1 MKKLLSIAL
10 LVAMLVGCT
19 NAPAENATPEA
30 TGESSE
36 MARPNETPEALK
48 TETELGIAHPLHFAD
63 DYKIVPEESRL
74 VRKSYEVP
82 AKMDEDH
89 PIRYGV
95 PLAKGLIEA
104 KIETIHEPNGGGPMD
119 HLVTAVGYYD
129 LEEKR
134 FVPVADDTS
143 EHFPLEPDSLFPVD
157 GEHMLYEDYSKDGV
171 RYFLYTIADGSM
183 KEILA
188 NPHPDGNVFAYVP
201 YTTATKLY
209 LPEYQSDYTARMHVF
224 DAKTGE
230 ELETLE
236 DTPQVRPWKDGL
248 IRGRVWEEEP
258 TKFSDE
264 WIVGDKTYHWLASE
278 GKFLLELEVGADG
291 IYATSVDERSDD
303 LAEDLT
309 EEDKAMT
316 RDHGIPIPLFMLK
329 EIESDKVLA
338 RTRRGWLN
346 LSVSGPWVALWK
358 TSEDVEPLY
367 LLLPEKKEVVRI
379 ARAPGEFGLSLL
391 SYERW
396 GLLSFISDIESESY
410 TVHTIEEK
418 K

>member
-1 MKKLLSIAL
+1 MKKLLSIFI

-36 MARPNETPEALK
+36 AEQEFAPEALE
-48 TETELGIAHPLHFAD
+48 TEAELGIKHPIHFAD

-82 AKMDEDH
+82 AKMDADH
-89 PIRYGV
+89 IIRYGA
-95 PLAKGLIEA
+95 PLAKGKIEA
-104 KIETIHEPNGGGPMD
+104 KIETIREPNGGGPMD

-157 GEHMLYEDYSKDGV
+157 GEHMLYEDYSADGV
-171 RYFLYTIADGSM
+171 RYYLYTIANGSM
-183 KEILA
+183 KEILT
-188 NPHPDGNVFAYVP
+188 NPHPDGGMFAYMP

-209 LPEYQSDYTARMHVF
+209 LPEYKIGYTASMHIF

-230 ELETLE
+230 KLETLE
-236 DTPQVRPWKDGL
+236 DTPMVRPWRDGL
-248 IRGRVWEEEP
+248 ICGRVWEEEP
-258 TKFSDE
+258 TKFSSE
-264 WIVGDKTYHWLASE
+264 LTVGDKTYRWLASE
-278 GKFLLELEVGADG
+278 SKGLLEFDVGTNG
-291 IYATSVDERSDD
+291 IYATSLDNRSDD

-309 EEDKAMT
+309 EEDKAMIE
-316 RDHGIPIPLFMLK
+316 DHGIPIPLFTLK
-329 EIESDKVLA
+329 EIESDQVLA

-358 TSEDVEPLY
+358 TSDDVEPFY
-367 LLLPEKKEVVRI
+367 LFLPEKKEVVRI
-379 ARAPGEFGLSLL
+379 PRAPGEFGLHLL

-396 GLLSFISDIESESY
+396 GLLSFISDIESENY

>member
-1 MKKLLSIAL
+1 MKKLLSIFL

-36 MARPNETPEALK
+36 AEQEFAPEALE

-63 DYKIVPEESRL
+63 DYTIVPEESRL

-82 AKMDEDH
+82 AKMDADH
-89 PIRYGV
+89 PIRYGM

-104 KIETIHEPNGGGPMD
+104 KIETIREPNGGGPMD

-157 GEHMLYEDYSKDGV
+157 GEHMLYEDYSEDGV
-171 RYFLYTIADGSM
+171 RYYLYTIADGSM
-183 KEILA
+183 KEILSH
-188 NPHPDGNVFAYVP
+188 PHPDGDVYAYVP
-201 YTTATKLY
+201 YTTATKIY
-209 LPEYQSDYTARMHVF
+209 LPEYTGDYSARMHIF

-230 ELETLE
+230 ELEALE
-236 DTPQVRPWKDGL
+236 DTPIVRPWKDGL
-248 IRGRVWEEEP
+248 IRGRLWQEESM
-258 TKFSDE
+258 KSSDE

-278 GKFLLELEVGADG
+278 GKGLLELEVGTDG
-291 IYATSVDERSDD
+291 IYATSLDERSDD

-358 TSEDVEPLY
+358 TSDDVEPFY

-379 ARAPGEFGLSLL
+379 ARAPGEFGLHLL

-396 GLLSFISDIESESY
+396 GLLSFTSDIESESY

>member
-1 MKKLLSIAL
+1 MKKLFSIL
-10 LVAMLVGCT
+10 MLVAMLVGCT

-104 KIETIHEPNGGGPMD
+104 KIETIREPNGGGPMD

-157 GEHMLYEDYSKDGV
+157 GERMLYEDYSEDGV
-171 RYFLYTIADGSM
+171 RYYLYTIADGSM

-188 NPHPDGNVFAYVP
+188 HPHPDGDVYAYVP
-201 YTTATKLY
+201 YTTATKIY
-209 LPEYQSDYTARMHVF
+209 LPEYTGNYSARMHIF

-230 ELETLE
+230 ELEALE
-236 DTPQVRPWKDGL
+236 DTPIVRPWKDGL
-248 IRGRVWEEEP
+248 IRGRLWQEESM
-258 TKFSDE
+258 KSSDE

-278 GKFLLELEVGADG
+278 GKGLLELEVGADG
-291 IYATSVDERSDD
+291 IYATSLDERSDD
-303 LAEDLT
+303 FAEDLT
-309 EEDKAMT
+309 EEDKAMIE
-316 RDHGIPIPLFMLK
+316 DHGIPIPLFMLK

-358 TSEDVEPLY
+358 TSDDVEPFY

-379 ARAPGEFGLSLL
+379 ARAPGEFGLHLL

-396 GLLSFISDIESESY
+396 GLLSFTSDTESESY

>member
-1 MKKLLSIAL
+1 MKKLLSICL

-30 TGESSE
+30 TGETSE
-36 MARPNETPEALK
+36 ASEPHETNELLK

-63 DYKIVPEESRL
+63 DYTIVSEESRL

-82 AKMDEDH
+82 AKMDADH
-89 PIRYGV
+89 PIRYGM

-104 KIETIHEPNGGGPMD
+104 KIETIREPNGGGPMD

-309 EEDKAMT
+309 EDDKAMI
-316 RDHGIPIPLFMLK
+316 REDFPIPLFMLK

-338 RTRRGWLN
+338 RTRGGWLN

-358 TSEDVEPLY
+358 TSDEVEPFY
-367 LLLPEKKEVVRI
+367 LFLPEKKEVVRI
-379 ARAPGEFGLSLL
+379 ARAPGEFGLHLL

>member
-1 MKKLLSIAL
+1 MKKLLSICL
-10 LVAMLVGCT
+10 LLAMLVGCS

-30 TGESSE
+30 TGETSE
-36 MARPNETPEALK
+36 TAQEVAPEALK

-63 DYKIVPEESRL
+63 GYTIVSEESRL

-89 PIRYGV
+89 IIRYGL

-104 KIETIHEPNGGGPMD
+104 KIETIREPNGGGPMD

-129 LEEKR
+129 LEENR
-134 FVPVADDTS
+134 FVEVANDTS
-143 EHFPLEPDSLFPVD
+143 EHVPLELDSLFPVD
-157 GEHMLYEDYSKDGV
+157 GEHMLYEDYSQDGV

-183 KEILA
+183 KEILSH
-188 NPHPDGNVFAYVP
+188 PHPDGDVYAYVP
-201 YTTATKLY
+201 YTTATKIY
-209 LPEYQSDYTARMHVF
+209 IPEYTGDYSANMHIF
-224 DAKTGE
+224 DAKTGKK
-230 ELETLE
+230 LETIE
-236 DTPQVRPWKDGL
+236 DTPIVRPWQDGL
-248 IRGRVWEEEP
+248 ICGRLWEEEP
-258 TKFSDE
+258 MKFSDE
-264 WIVGDKTYHWLASE
+264 WIVGDKTYRWLASE
-278 GKFLLELEVGADG
+278 GKFLLELEVGEDG
-291 IYATSVDERSDD
+291 IYATSLDERSDD

-309 EEDKAMT
+309 EGDKAMT

-338 RTRRGWLN
+338 RTRGGWLN

-358 TSEDVEPLY
+358 TSDEVEPFY

-379 ARAPGEFGLSLL
+379 ARSPGEFGLHLL

-396 GLLSFISDIESESY
+396 GFLSFTSDTESESY

>member
-104 KIETIHEPNGGGPMD
+104 KIETIREPNGGGPMD

-129 LEEKR
+129 LEEKH
-134 FVPVADDTS
+134 FVTVTDDTS

-291 IYATSVDERSDD
+291 IYATSLDERSDD

-358 TSEDVEPLY
+358 TSEDVEALY

>member
-1 MKKLLSIAL
+1 MKKLFSIL
-10 LVAMLVGCT
+10 MLVAMLVGCT

-36 MARPNETPEALK
+36 AEQEFAPEALK

-63 DYKIVPEESRL
+63 DYTIVPEESRL
-74 VRKSYEVP
+74 VRRSYEVP

-89 PIRYGV
+89 PIRYGM

-104 KIETIHEPNGGGPMD
+104 KIETIREPNGGGPMD

-157 GEHMLYEDYSKDGV
+157 GEHMLYEDYSEDGV
-171 RYFLYTIADGSM
+171 RYYLYTIADGSM
-183 KEILA
+183 KEILSH
-188 NPHPDGNVFAYVP
+188 PHPDGDVYAYVP
-201 YTTATKLY
+201 YTTATKIY
-209 LPEYQSDYTARMHVF
+209 LPEYTGNYSARMHIF

-230 ELETLE
+230 KLETLE
-236 DTPQVRPWKDGL
+236 DTPIVRPWKDGL
-248 IRGRVWEEEP
+248 ARGRLWEEEP
-258 TKFSDE
+258 MKSSDE
-264 WIVGDKTYHWLASE
+264 WIVGDKTYRWLASE
-278 GKFLLELEVGADG
+278 GKGLLELEVGTDG
-291 IYATSVDERSDD
+291 IYATSLDERSDD

-358 TSEDVEPLY
+358 TSDDVEPFY

-379 ARAPGEFGLSLL
+379 ARAPGEFGLHLL

-396 GLLSFISDIESESY
+396 GLLSFTSDTESESY

>member
-1 MKKLLSIAL
+1 MKKLLSICL
-10 LVAMLVGCT
+10 LVALLVGCT

-30 TGESSE
+30 TGES
-36 MARPNETPEALK
+36 NEAEQEFAPEALE

-63 DYKIVPEESRL
+63 DYTIVPEESRL
-74 VRKSYEVP
+74 VRRSYEVP

-89 PIRYGV
+89 PIRYGM

-104 KIETIHEPNGGGPMD
+104 KIETIREPNGGGPMD

-157 GEHMLYEDYSKDGV
+157 GEHMLYEDYSEDGV

-188 NPHPDGNVFAYVP
+188 HPHPDGDVYAYVP
-201 YTTATKLY
+201 YTTATKIY
-209 LPEYQSDYTARMHVF
+209 LPEYTGNYSARMHIF

-230 ELETLE
+230 KLGTLE
-236 DTPQVRPWKDGL
+236 DTPIVRPWKDGL
-248 IRGRVWEEEP
+248 ARGRLWEEEP

-278 GKFLLELEVGADG
+278 GKGLLELEVGADG
-291 IYATSVDERSDD
+291 IYATSLDERSDD

-309 EEDKAMT
+309 EEEKAMIE
-316 RDHGIPIPLFMLK
+316 DHGIPIPLFMLK

-338 RTRRGWLN
+338 RMRGGWLS

-358 TSEDVEPLY
+358 TSDEVEPFY

-379 ARAPGEFGLSLL
+379 ARAPGEFGLHLL

-396 GLLSFISDIESESY
+396 GLLSFTSDTESDRY

>member
-1 MKKLLSIAL
+1 MKKLLSICL

-30 TGESSE
+30 TGETSE
-36 MARPNETPEALK
+36 AEQEFAPEALK

-63 DYKIVPEESRL
+63 DYTIVSEESRL

-82 AKMDEDH
+82 AKMDADH
-89 PIRYGV
+89 PIRYGM

-104 KIETIHEPNGGGPMD
+104 KIETIREPNGGGPMD

-309 EEDKAMT
+309 EDDKAMI
-316 RDHGIPIPLFMLK
+316 REDFPIPLFMLK

-338 RTRRGWLN
+338 RTRGGWLN

-358 TSEDVEPLY
+358 TSDEVEPFY
-367 LLLPEKKEVVRI
+367 LFLPEKKEVVRI
-379 ARAPGEFGLSLL
+379 ARAPGEFGLHLL

>member
-1 MKKLLSIAL
+1 MKKLLSIFI

-36 MARPNETPEALK
+36 AEQEFAPEALE
-48 TETELGIAHPLHFAD
+48 TEAELGIKHPIHFAD

-82 AKMDEDH
+82 AKMDADH
-89 PIRYGV
+89 PIRYGM

-104 KIETIHEPNGGGPMD
+104 KIETIREPNGGGPMD

-258 TKFSDE
+258 TKFSSE
-264 WIVGDKTYHWLASE
+264 LTVGDKTYRWLASE
-278 GKFLLELEVGADG
+278 GKGLLEFDVGADA
-291 IYATSVDERSDD
+291 IYATSLDNRSDD

-309 EEDKAMT
+309 EEDKAMIEEH
-316 RDHGIPIPLFMLK
+316 DFPIPLFMLK

-358 TSEDVEPLY
+358 TSEDFEPLY

-379 ARAPGEFGLSLL
+379 ARAPGEFGLNLL

-396 GLLSFISDIESESY
+396 GLLSFISDIESDSY

>member
-1 MKKLLSIAL
+1 MKKLLSICL

-30 TGESSE
+30 TGETSE
-36 MARPNETPEALK
+36 ASEPHETNESLK

-63 DYKIVPEESRL
+63 DYTIVSEESRL

-82 AKMDEDH
+82 AKMDADH
-89 PIRYGV
+89 PIRYGM

-104 KIETIHEPNGGGPMD
+104 KIETIREPNGGGPMD

-309 EEDKAMT
+309 EEDKAMI
-316 RDHGIPIPLFMLK
+316 REDFPIPLFMLK

-338 RTRRGWLN
+338 RTRGGWLN

-358 TSEDVEPLY
+358 TSDEVEPLY
-367 LLLPEKKEVVRI
+367 LFLPEKKEVVRI

-396 GLLSFISDIESESY
+396 GLLSFISDIESDSY

>member
-1 MKKLLSIAL
+1 MKKLLSICL

-36 MARPNETPEALK
+36 TAQEVAPETLK

-63 DYKIVPEESRL
+63 DYTIVPEESRL

-82 AKMDEDH
+82 AKMDADH

-104 KIETIHEPNGGGPMD
+104 KIETIREPNGGGPMD

-157 GEHMLYEDYSKDGV
+157 GERMLYEDYSEDGV
-171 RYFLYTIADGSM
+171 RYYLYTIADGSM
-183 KEILA
+183 KEILSH
-188 NPHPDGNVFAYVP
+188 PHPDGDVYAYVP
-201 YTTATKLY
+201 YTTATKIY
-209 LPEYQSDYTARMHVF
+209 LPEYTGDYSARMHIF

-230 ELETLE
+230 ELEALE
-236 DTPQVRPWKDGL
+236 DTPIVRPWKDGL
-248 IRGRVWEEEP
+248 IRGRLWQEESM
-258 TKFSDE
+258 KSSDE

-278 GKFLLELEVGADG
+278 GKGLLEFDVGADA
-291 IYATSVDERSDD
+291 IYATSLDERSDD

-309 EEDKAMT
+309 EEDKAMIE
-316 RDHGIPIPLFMLK
+316 DHGIPIPLFMLK

-358 TSEDVEPLY
+358 TSDEVEPFY

-379 ARAPGEFGLSLL
+379 PRAPGEFGLHLL

-396 GLLSFISDIESESY
+396 GLLSFTSDTESDSY

>member
-1 MKKLLSIAL
+1 MKKLLSICL

-30 TGESSE
+30 TGETSE
-36 MARPNETPEALK
+36 ARDPHETNESLK

-63 DYKIVPEESRL
+63 DYTIVSEESRL

-82 AKMDEDH
+82 AKMDADH
-89 PIRYGV
+89 PIRYGM

-104 KIETIHEPNGGGPMD
+104 KIETIREPNGGGPMD

-171 RYFLYTIADGSM
+171 RYYLYTIADGSM

-236 DTPQVRPWKDGL
+236 DTPIVRPWKDDL
-248 IRGRVWEEEP
+248 IRGRLWEEEP

-278 GKFLLELEVGADG
+278 GKGLLELEVGADG
-291 IYATSVDERSDD
+291 IYATSLDERSDD

-309 EEDKAMT
+309 EEDKAMIE
-316 RDHGIPIPLFMLK
+316 DHGIPIPLFMLK

-358 TSEDVEPLY
+358 TSEDVEPFY

-379 ARAPGEFGLSLL
+379 PRAPGEFGLHLL
-391 SYERW
+391 SY
-396 GLLSFISDIESESY
+396 
-410 TVHTIEEK
+410 
-418 K
+418 

>member
-1 MKKLLSIAL
+1 MKKLLSIFI

-19 NAPAENATPEA
+19 NAPAANATPEA

-36 MARPNETPEALK
+36 AEQEVAPETLK
-48 TETELGIAHPLHFAD
+48 TETELGIKHPIHFAD

-82 AKMDEDH
+82 AKMDADH
-89 PIRYGV
+89 IIRYGA
-95 PLAKGLIEA
+95 PLAKGKIEA
-104 KIETIHEPNGGGPMD
+104 KIETIREPNGGGPMD

-258 TKFSDE
+258 TKFSSE
-264 WIVGDKTYHWLASE
+264 LTVGDKTYRWLASE
-278 GKFLLELEVGADG
+278 GKGLLEFDVGTDA
-291 IYATSVDERSDD
+291 IYATSLDNRSDD

-309 EEDKAMT
+309 EEDKAMIEEH
-316 RDHGIPIPLFMLK
+316 DFPIPLFMLK

-379 ARAPGEFGLSLL
+379 ARAPGEFGLHLL

-396 GLLSFISDIESESY
+396 GLLSFISDIESENY

>member
-1 MKKLLSIAL
+1 MKKLLSICL

-19 NAPAENATPEA
+19 NAPATNRAPDA

-36 MARPNETPEALK
+36 AEQEFVPEVLES
-48 TETELGIAHPLHFAD
+48 ETELGIAHPLHFAD
-63 DYKIVPEESRL
+63 DYTIVSEESRL
-74 VRKSYEVP
+74 VRRSYEVP

-104 KIETIHEPNGGGPMD
+104 KIETIREPNGGGPMD

-157 GEHMLYEDYSKDGV
+157 GESMLYEDYSEDGV
-171 RYFLYTIADGSM
+171 RYYLYTIADGSM
-183 KEILA
+183 KEILSH
-188 NPHPDGNVFAYVP
+188 PHPDGDVYAYVP
-201 YTTATKLY
+201 YTTATKIY
-209 LPEYQSDYTARMHVF
+209 LPEYMGNYSARMHIF

-230 ELETLE
+230 KLETLE
-236 DTPQVRPWKDGL
+236 DTPIVRPWKDGL
-248 IRGRVWEEEP
+248 ARGRLWEEEP
-258 TKFSDE
+258 MKSSDE

-291 IYATSVDERSDD
+291 IYATSLDERSDD

-329 EIESDKVLA
+329 EIESNKVLA

-358 TSEDVEPLY
+358 TSEDVEPFY

-379 ARAPGEFGLSLL
+379 ARAPGEFGLHLL

>member
-1 MKKLLSIAL
+1 MKKLLSIFI

-30 TGESSE
+30 TGETSE
-36 MARPNETPEALK
+36 ASRPNETPEALK

-63 DYKIVPEESRL
+63 DYTIVPEESRL

-89 PIRYGV
+89 RIRYGR
-95 PLAKGLIEA
+95 PLARGKIEA
-104 KIETIHEPNGGGPMD
+104 MIETIREPNGGGPMD

-143 EHFPLEPDSLFPVD
+143 EHVPLEPDSLFPVD
-157 GEHMLYEDYSKDGV
+157 GERMLYEDYSEDGV
-171 RYFLYTIADGSM
+171 RYYLYTIADGSM
-183 KEILA
+183 KEILSH
-188 NPHPDGNVFAYVP
+188 PHPDGDVYAYVP
-201 YTTATKLY
+201 YTTATKIY
-209 LPEYQSDYTARMHVF
+209 LPEYTGNYSARMHIF

-236 DTPQVRPWKDGL
+236 DTPIVRPWKDGL
-248 IRGRVWEEEP
+248 ARGRLWEEEP
-258 TKFSDE
+258 MKSSNE

-278 GKFLLELEVGADG
+278 GKGLLELEVGSGG
-291 IYATSVDERSDD
+291 IYATSLDERSDD

-358 TSEDVEPLY
+358 TSDEVEPFY

-379 ARAPGEFGLSLL
+379 ARAPGEFGLHLL

-396 GLLSFISDIESESY
+396 GLLSFISDTESERY

>member
-1 MKKLLSIAL
+1 MKKLLSIFI

-36 MARPNETPEALK
+36 AEQEFAPEALE
-48 TETELGIAHPLHFAD
+48 TEAELGIAHPLHFAD
-63 DYKIVPEESRL
+63 DYTIVPEESRL

-104 KIETIHEPNGGGPMD
+104 KIETIREPNGGGPMD

-157 GEHMLYEDYSKDGV
+157 GERMLYEDYSEDGV
-171 RYFLYTIADGSM
+171 RYYLYTIADGSM
-183 KEILA
+183 KEILSH
-188 NPHPDGNVFAYVP
+188 PHPDGDVYAYVP
-201 YTTATKLY
+201 YTTATKIY
-209 LPEYQSDYTARMHVF
+209 LPEYTGNYSARMHIF

-230 ELETLE
+230 KLETLE
-236 DTPQVRPWKDGL
+236 DTPIVRPWKDGL
-248 IRGRVWEEEP
+248 ARGRLWEEEP
-258 TKFSDE
+258 MKSSVE

-278 GKFLLELEVGADG
+278 GKGLLELEVGADG
-291 IYATSVDERSDD
+291 IYATSLDVRSDD

-358 TSEDVEPLY
+358 TSEEVEPFY

-379 ARAPGEFGLSLL
+379 ARAPGEFGLHLL

-396 GLLSFISDIESESY
+396 GLLSFTSDTESESY

>member
-1 MKKLLSIAL
+1 MKKLLSIFL

-36 MARPNETPEALK
+36 AEQEFAPEALE

-63 DYKIVPEESRL
+63 DYTIVPEESRL

-82 AKMDEDH
+82 AKMDADH
-89 PIRYGV
+89 PIRYGM

-104 KIETIHEPNGGGPMD
+104 KIETIREPNGGGPMD

-157 GEHMLYEDYSKDGV
+157 GEHMLYEDYSEDGV
-171 RYFLYTIADGSM
+171 RYYLYTIADGSM
-183 KEILA
+183 KEILSH
-188 NPHPDGNVFAYVP
+188 PHPDGDVYAYVP
-201 YTTATKLY
+201 YTTATKIY
-209 LPEYQSDYTARMHVF
+209 LPEYTGDYSARMHIF

-230 ELETLE
+230 ELEALE
-236 DTPQVRPWKDGL
+236 DTPIVRPWKDGL
-248 IRGRVWEEEP
+248 IRGRLWQEESM
-258 TKFSDE
+258 KSSDE

-278 GKFLLELEVGADG
+278 GKGLLELEVGTDG
-291 IYATSVDERSDD
+291 IYATSLDERSDD

-329 EIESDKVLA
+329 EIESDQVLA

-358 TSEDVEPLY
+358 TSEDVEPFY

-379 ARAPGEFGLSLL
+379 ARAPGEFGLHLL

-396 GLLSFISDIESESY
+396 GLLSFTSDTESESY

>member
-1 MKKLLSIAL
+1 MKKLLSICL

-30 TGESSE
+30 TGETSE
-36 MARPNETPEALK
+36 AEQEFATEALE

-63 DYKIVPEESRL
+63 DYTIVSEESRL

-82 AKMDEDH
+82 AKMDADH
-89 PIRYGV
+89 PIRYGM

-104 KIETIHEPNGGGPMD
+104 KIETIREPNGGGPMD

-157 GEHMLYEDYSKDGV
+157 GERMLYEDYSEDGV
-171 RYFLYTIADGSM
+171 RYYLYTIADGSM
-183 KEILA
+183 KEILSH
-188 NPHPDGNVFAYVP
+188 PHPDGDVYAYVP
-201 YTTATKLY
+201 YTTATKIY
-209 LPEYQSDYTARMHVF
+209 LPEYTGNYSARMHVF

-230 ELETLE
+230 KLETLE
-236 DTPQVRPWKDGL
+236 DTPIVRPWKDGL
-248 IRGRVWEEEP
+248 ARGRLWEEEP
-258 TKFSDE
+258 MKSSDE

-291 IYATSVDERSDD
+291 IYATSLDERSDD

-358 TSEDVEPLY
+358 TSEDVEPFY

-379 ARAPGEFGLSLL
+379 ARAPGEFGLHLL

-396 GLLSFISDIESESY
+396 GLLSFTSDTESESY